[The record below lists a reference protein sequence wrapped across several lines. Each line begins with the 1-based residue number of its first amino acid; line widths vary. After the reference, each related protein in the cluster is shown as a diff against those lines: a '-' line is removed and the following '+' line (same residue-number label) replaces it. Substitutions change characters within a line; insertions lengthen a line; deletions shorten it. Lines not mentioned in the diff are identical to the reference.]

1 MVVSAGPAG
10 AGEHVLAGARLFRAE
25 RYAEALVEFRMAER
39 LGSAQARGY
48 VGATLVKLDRSE
60 QAVEAFE
67 APGAPAPGDDALLD
81 YYHAVACHE
90 ARLYLRAD
98 RLLASVGARAGP
110 RIGELGARMRA
121 EIAAA
126 LAAPPSHAA
135 IDWYLAGCDESAAA
149 GHAVLAR
156 AQCDEGAALG
166 ARRPDRYGVAEARA
180 RVERLKAARA
190 EAR

>member
-1 MVVSAGPAG
+1 MIVSAGPAG

-25 RYAEALVEFRMAER
+25 RYAEALVEFRVAER

-48 VGATLVKLDRSE
+48 VGATLVKLDRPE

-81 YYHAVACHE
+81 YYHALACHE

-98 RLLASVGARAGP
+98 RLLETIGARAGP
-110 RIGELGARMRA
+110 RIGELARQVRA
-121 EIAAA
+121 DIAAA
-126 LAAPPSHAA
+126 LASPPSRAA
-135 IDWYLAGCDESAAA
+135 IDWYLARCDDNAA
-149 GHAVLAR
+149 GHAALAR
-156 AQCDEGAALG
+156 AQCEEAAALG
-166 ARRPDRYGVAEARA
+166 ARRADRYGVAEAHSRA
-180 RVERLKAARA
+180 ERLKPARA